1 MGSVVSITEVLP
13 KFGNVMGRAIKQVD
27 LSKREGRSKL
37 AVRTEPYWSFE
48 REGAHI
54 GYYRGARVG
63 KWVARYKLPG
73 TGGGYS
79 KATLGEADDA
89 PNSIVSDRVLDWKA
103 AKAKATEWF
112 SLMDRTEGVRSGP
125 YTVADALDD
134 YIARF
139 RGKDLIN
146 TRRRIEA
153 FIRTKLGHY
162 DTAKLT
168 SKQIKRWHEDLADAP
183 ARLRTAKG
191 AEQNVRL
198 TADSD
203 EGRRSRQASANRVL
217 TILKAALNRAY
228 QDGDTPSDH
237 AWRKVKRFENA
248 DGVNIRYLSDEE
260 ARRLVNAVAPSFR
273 AMVQAALLTGAR
285 YAELGKLEAR
295 DFDRQS
301 RTVRLR
307 RTKAGDHRD
316 VYLGDEGFLL
326 FDAATAGKAP
336 NQPLFPRPDGGKWGA
351 SQQARPLAAACKAA
365 GIEKTGFHDLRRT
378 FGARLALQGVPMV
391 VIAKALGHKDERI
404 TQRHYAHLAETYVA
418 KTIRTAS
425 AGLGVVSGGGNIIKL
440 ATMD

>member
-1 MGSVVSITEVLP
+1 
-13 KFGNVMGRAIKQVD
+13 MGRRTKAVD

-37 AVRTEPYWSFE
+37 AARAEPYWSFE

-63 KWVARYKLPG
+63 KWVARYKMPG
-73 TGGGYS
+73 TSGGYS
-79 KATLGEADDA
+79 KTTLGEADDA
-89 PNSIVSDRVLDWKA
+89 SNSMASDRVLDWKA

-112 SLMDRTEGVRSGP
+112 ALMDKAEGVRSGP

-134 YIARF
+134 YLARF
-139 RGKDLIN
+139 RGKDLVN

-153 FIRTKLGHY
+153 FIRLQLGRY
-162 DTAKLT
+162 DVAKLT
-168 SKQIKRWHEDLADAP
+168 SKQIRRWHEELADAP

-203 EGRRSRQASANRVL
+203 EGRRSRQASANRIL

-228 QDGDTPSDH
+228 QDGDTQSDH
-237 AWRKVKRFENA
+237 AWRKVKPFENA
-248 DGVNIRYLSDEE
+248 DGVKLRYLSDEE

-285 YAELGKLEAR
+285 YAELANLEAR

-307 RTKAGDHRD
+307 ETKAGDHRD
-316 VYLGDEGFLL
+316 VYLGDEGFDL
-326 FDAATAGKAP
+326 FDGATVGKAP
-336 NQPLFPRPDGGKWGA
+336 KQPLFPRPDGNKWGA

-365 GIEKTGFHDLRRT
+365 GIESTGFHDLRRT
-378 FGARLALQGVPMV
+378 FGARLALQGVPMA

-404 TQRHYAHLAETYVA
+404 TQRHYAHLAKNYVA
-418 KTIRTAS
+418 ETIRAAS
-425 AGLGVVSGGGNIIKL
+425 GGLGIVSGNGNITKL
-440 ATMD
+440 TATG

>member
-1 MGSVVSITEVLP
+1 
-13 KFGNVMGRAIKQVD
+13 MGRRIKAVD

-37 AVRTEPYWSFE
+37 AARAEPYWSFE

-73 TGGGYS
+73 TSGGYS
-79 KATLGEADDA
+79 KATLGEADDS
-89 PNSIVSDRVLDWKA
+89 PNSVVSDRVLDWKA

-112 SLMDRTEGVRSGP
+112 IVMDKAEGVRSGP

-134 YIARF
+134 YLARF

-153 FIRTKLGHY
+153 FIRPPLGRHDVSKL
-162 DTAKLT
+162 TAKN
-168 SKQIKRWHEDLADAP
+168 IKRWHEGLADAP

-203 EGRRSRQASANRVL
+203 EGRRSRQASANRIL

-228 QDGDTPSDH
+228 QDGDTQSDH
-237 AWRKVKRFENA
+237 AWRKVKPFENA
-248 DGVNIRYLSDEE
+248 DGVKLRYLSDDES
-260 ARRLVNAVAPSFR
+260 RRLVNAVDQSFR
-273 AMVQAALLTGAR
+273 PMVQAALLTGAR
-285 YAELGKLEAR
+285 YAELANLEAR

-307 RTKAGDHRD
+307 ETKAGDHRD
-316 VYLGDEGFLL
+316 VYLGDEGFTL
-326 FDAATAGKAP
+326 FDGATVGKAP
-336 NQPLFPRPDGGKWGA
+336 NQPLFPRPDGNKWSA
-351 SQQARPLAAACKAA
+351 SQQARPLAAACEAA
-365 GIEKTGFHDLRRT
+365 GIESTGFHDLRRT
-378 FGARLALQGVPMV
+378 FGARLALQGVPMA

-404 TQRHYAHLAETYVA
+404 TQRHYAHLAKNYVA
-418 KTIRTAS
+418 ETIRTAS
-425 AGLGVVSGGGNIIKL
+425 AGLGIVSGGGNVTKL
-440 ATMD
+440 AAKG